1 VSAHDVVAGVLV
13 RGDRVLLGHRSPS
26 RRWYPDV
33 WDFPGGHVE
42 PGEDGP
48 AALARELR
56 EEVGVTPRE
65 ADRVLAVHDGDVH
78 LVLYAVRA
86 WDGEPRNLQP
96 HEHDEL
102 RWFAAA
108 EVGGLRLA
116 HPSYADVVQRLV
128 GPGSAEDRA
137 APD

>member
-1 VSAHDVVAGVLV
+1 VTGHSVVAGVLV
-13 RGDRVLLGHRSPS
+13 RDDRVLLGHRSPS

-42 PGEDGP
+42 PGEDEA

-65 ADRVLAVHDGDVH
+65 AEPVLTVHDGDVH
-78 LVLYAVRA
+78 LVLYAVHA
-86 WDGEPRNLQP
+86 WDGDPRDLQP

-102 RWFAAA
+102 RWFPAA
-108 EVGGLRLA
+108 EVHGLRLA
-116 HPSYADVVQRLV
+116 HPSYAGLVLRLL
-128 GPGSAEDRA
+128 GPGTARDRA
-137 APD
+137 AAD